1 MKTVIKV
8 WNKENRAWVDLEVDA
23 IPSPSSV
30 LCVHKNTYTRGWN
43 VTHVSSGAK
52 LAVCRGK
59 DAALE
64 VMTAFAPAED
74 DMRQF
79 NAAKPCLSPEAQK
92 ICADVLRQ
100 YRANGKI
107 IS

>member
-1 MKTVIKV
+1 MKTNIKV
-8 WNKENRAWVDLEVDA
+8 WNKGTCSWADFEVDA
-23 IPSPSSV
+23 IISPSGV
-30 LCVHKNTYTRGWN
+30 LCVHKNTYERGWN

-64 VMTAFAPAED
+64 VMAAFAPAEN

-79 NAAKPCLSPEAQK
+79 NAAKPYLPPEALK